1 MATSNTILVALVDAL
16 ERVDIYRLFDDEL
29 SDYVRMADSVW
40 DAATR
45 QLFGKPVVVEDAL
58 WDIDDVLSASD
69 HAVLTRLS
77 CVMQDAWLESEMR
90 EYRYGDSDWNPY
102 NRMSVASYTDRY
114 PHRSSSMPRKR
125 VTHAQRKYAQRQ
137 HERRDIPRYD
147 TMAVSCYVDDEIPF

>member
-16 ERVDIYRLFDDEL
+16 DCVDIYRLFDDEL

-45 QLFGKPVVVEDAL
+45 QLFGEPVDPAYAM
-58 WDIDDVLSASD
+58 DDPDDVLSVPD
-69 HAVLTRLS
+69 YVLLTRLS
-77 CVMQDAWLESEMR
+77 YVMQDAWIESEMR

-102 NRMSVASYTDRY
+102 SRMSVASYTDRY
-114 PHRSSSMPRKR
+114 PHRAGSMPRKR
-125 VTHAQRKYAQRQ
+125 VTHAQRKLAQRQ
-137 HERRDIPRYD
+137 RRDLPRYD